1 MISKY
6 AIVAGMEVVGMVHQG
21 NTTGQKIR
29 PVQMVR
35 MLTTVDYASVIEEN
49 RGRGEHGRNVIN

>member
-6 AIVAGMEVVGMVHQG
+6 AIVVGMEVVGMVHQE

-29 PVQMVR
+29 PVPMVR
-35 MLTTVDYASVIEEN
+35 MLTTADYV
-49 RGRGEHGRNVIN
+49 NVTEITEGGVR